1 MRGGIA
7 LVSRCTLDSRTR
19 RYQLSPCGA
28 GLAGTTM
35 MARALSVIGGK
46 LKLMHYCSARLFLRE
61 MREDRVCEEVPLTI
75 SQTQVMVPLGSS

>member
-1 MRGGIA
+1 
-7 LVSRCTLDSRTR
+7 
-19 RYQLSPCGA
+19 
-28 GLAGTTM
+28 M